1 MGYYNPDVYY
11 QPEAFGLELV
21 GEISWHEPCYDFDL
35 TAVWKKSRGEYY
47 LASDSGCSCP
57 SPFED
62 FTSVE
67 SLEGPMNKDS
77 LKSRLDQLVK
87 ENANATYGYSEAEL
101 RKQSRAILNRLR

>member
-1 MGYYNPDVYY
+1 MYENIYYNP
-11 QPEAFGLELV
+11 ERFGLEIV
-21 GEISWHEPCYDFDL
+21 GTIDWAEPDYSFDF

-67 SLEGPMNKDS
+67 DLQGPYNKTQ
-77 LKSRLDQLVK
+77 LKEALGRLVD
-87 ENANATYGYSEAEL
+87 ENKKTERYSYRISEAEL
-101 RKQSRAILNRLR
+101 RKNVRAVLD